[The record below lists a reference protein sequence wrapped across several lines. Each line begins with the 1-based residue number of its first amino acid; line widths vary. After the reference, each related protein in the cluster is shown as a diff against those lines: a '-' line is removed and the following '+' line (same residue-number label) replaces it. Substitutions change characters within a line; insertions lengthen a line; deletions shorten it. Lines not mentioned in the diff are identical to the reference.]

1 MGLSLCAAA
10 LAFAVPATAQARDG
24 GATGEQSSGQA
35 PGTVWRATVGPVGLT
50 AQAGT
55 DTVETVV
62 APPIDCAF
70 LKFRDAESKALD
82 QPLQFAEPHAVDLR
96 VDGKSKWT
104 SLPEDNLLWR
114 KRFVVPGALGVNI
127 GMRNVS
133 LPPGAKLFVYSEESG
148 DVFGPYTSAHNR
160 PHREL
165 WTPVV
170 PGENVVLEVSL
181 PADSRNDFSLDVSAV
196 NGSYRDF
203 YKLLAEK
210 QGNCNIDVVCSEGDP
225 WRREIRSAG
234 VYSVSGTFL
243 CSGTMV
249 MNERRDFRNY
259 FLTAYHCG
267 VSSRNAASMVVYWNF
282 ESPTCGQLGG
292 GSLAQYTAGATFRA
306 SYSASDFCLV
316 ELNQSPDPAFGVYY
330 AGWERGGIAPAKSVC
345 IHHPGCD
352 EKAISFVNTALR
364 STAYLS
370 NTESADANHWRV
382 VAWDLGTTEPGS
394 SGSGLWN
401 AATRRLVGQL
411 HGGYSSCAAITASD
425 WYGKISSSWTGG
437 GLSTSRLSDWLDP
450 DGTGVTGVDGGDPTG
465 DDNYENNDS
474 LATAYDFSTEQTW
487 LSSVAGQGVQL
498 DEDWY
503 KILVWPAGNERV
515 QIDCRFQ
522 HAAGDIDIGLYDATN
537 KLLAYSYGI
546 WDNEFV
552 EYTVPTAG
560 VYYIKVSYA
569 NHGNTYD
576 LWWDDMPPLAEPM
589 PDLVVKSMTH
599 TPSEPEP
606 GTVVTFSAT
615 VKNQG
620 TAAAAP
626 AFSLGFWSNLSSAPS
641 IATAPEQDADCTTLA
656 AGASTVVTFSVT
668 APAAGTYTARA
679 FADRWSGTSEVAEGN
694 EDNNAGPAPSG
705 YSWTVVAPPQPD
717 LLVKSITVSPT
728 NPTPGTTVSFTVT
741 VTNQGTSAAS
751 PSFSLGFWS
760 ARTSAPEISTTAEKS
775 ASLGT
780 IAAGAV
786 STVVFTA
793 TAPTAGT
800 YTAWAYADRGASAV
814 AESVE
819 TNNAGPLP
827 SGFSWTVR
835 SGATAY
841 PNGVPP
847 NVPGRIEMEKFDKGG
862 QGVAYLDTYG
872 TVNGSTYRPG
882 ELVDLAKATTANN
895 GWYVRDA
902 VAGEWLNYTVN
913 ATAAGSYKLAV
924 RYKSAKAGG
933 TFHIECDGVPV
944 SGTLT
949 VKATATLWQSLT
961 VTGVPLSA
969 GTHQIRVV
977 LDKNGLGGTVA
988 LFDSMTFSVVR

>member
-1 MGLSLCAAA
+1 
-10 LAFAVPATAQARDG
+10 
-24 GATGEQSSGQA
+24 
-35 PGTVWRATVGPVGLT
+35 VWRATAGPVGLT
-50 AQAGT
+50 AAAGT
-55 DTVETVV
+55 DTVEAVV
-62 APPIDCAF
+62 AQPLDCAF
-70 LKFRDAESKALD
+70 LKFRDAEGKTAD

-96 VDGKSKWT
+96 VDAKAKWT
-104 SLPEDNLLWR
+104 AMPEDNLLWR

-127 GMRNVS
+127 GMKNVV
-133 LPPGAKLFVYSEESG
+133 LPPGAKVFVYSEESG

-170 PGENVVLEVSL
+170 PGENVVLEILL
-181 PADSRNDFSLDVSAV
+181 PSEAKRDFSLYVAVV
-196 NGSYRDF
+196 NGAYRDF

-210 QGNCNIDVVCSEGDP
+210 QQGSCNIDVVCAEGDP
-225 WRREIRSAG
+225 WRREIRSVG

-259 FLTAYHCG
+259 FLTANHCG

-330 AGWERGGIAPAKSVC
+330 AGWERGGIAPANSVC
-345 IHHPGCD
+345 IHHPDCE

-370 NTESADANHWRV
+370 NTESASANHWRV
-382 VAWDLGTTEPGS
+382 VAWNLGTTEPGS

-411 HGGYSSCAAITASD
+411 HGGYASCTATTSSD

-437 GLSTSRLSDWLDP
+437 GLSSSRLSDWLDP
-450 DGTGVTGVDGGDPTG
+450 DGSGITGMDGGDPTG

-474 LATAYDFSTEQTW
+474 MATAYDFSTEQTW
-487 LSSVAGQGVQL
+487 LSSVAGLGVQL

-522 HAAGDIDIGLYDATN
+522 HAAGDIDIGLYDATS

-546 WDNEFV
+546 WDNEFI

-560 VYYIKVSYA
+560 VYYVKVFYS
-569 NHGNTYD
+569 NQGNTYD

-589 PDLVVKSMTH
+589 PDLVVKSM
-599 TPSEPEP
+599 
-606 GTVVTFSAT
+606 A
-615 VKNQG
+615 
-620 TAAAAP
+620 
-626 AFSLGFWSNLSSAPS
+626 
-641 IATAPEQDADCTTLA
+641 I
-656 AGASTVVTFSVT
+656 
-668 APAAGTYTARA
+668 
-679 FADRWSGTSEVAEGN
+679 
-694 EDNNAGPAPSG
+694 
-705 YSWTVVAPPQPD
+705 
-717 LLVKSITVSPT
+717 SPT

-741 VTNQGTSAAS
+741 VSNQGAVAAS

-760 ARTSAPEISTTAEKS
+760 ARTSAPEIGTTAEKS

-800 YTAWAYADRGASAV
+800 YTAWAYADRDSSAV

-819 TNNAGPLP
+819 TNNAGPMP
-827 SGFSWTVR
+827 SGFSWTVTA
-835 SGATAY
+835 GATAF
-841 PNGVPP
+841 PNGIPP
-847 NVPGRIEMEKFDKGG
+847 NVPGRIEMEKFDNGG
-862 QGVAYLDTYG
+862 QGVAYRDIYG

-882 ELVDLAKATTANN
+882 ELVDLAKATTAKN
-895 GWYVRDA
+895 GWYVRDT

-933 TFHIECDGVPV
+933 TFHIECDGVAV
-944 SGTLT
+944 TASTAVRATSGYWANL
-949 VKATATLWQSLT
+949 VF
-961 VTGVPLSA
+961 TGVSLST

-977 LDKNGLGGTVA
+977 MDKNGLGGTVA
-988 LFDSMTFSVVR
+988 FFDCVTFSRY